1 MEAVIG
7 KILGELGTFLF
18 GPIMLVV
25 FFGVGLYFTVRLRGI
40 QFTRFG
46 AAFREVV
53 WNVEKKSD
61 EGVGQ
66 IRSYKALATAL
77 SSCVGNGN
85 IVGVAYAIAVGGPGA
100 IFWMWIAALGG
111 MATKFAEIA
120 LAMHYRVQ
128 DEEGNFRGGVMYIL
142 TQGMK
147 QKTIAKILGGAF
159 AVFTVFVSFVSCGAL
174 QVNTI
179 GSAVSGLAGG
189 GTVIPWVIAI
199 LILVID
205 GLVIFGGVKKIAD
218 VTTYLTP
225 IMALIYLG
233 FGLVILIMNITLIPQ
248 ALWFIVKSAFTGDAV
263 IGGVAGATMGV
274 AIRRGVQRGVF
285 SNEAGTGSSAMVHAT
300 AKVDV
305 PVKQALY
312 GIIEVFFDTFVICTF
327 TALIIM
333 VSGVWNSG
341 VTDGTVLAATA
352 FRQNLGGL
360 GQVVI
365 VISLILFCL
374 STVLGWYTYGESA
387 FAFLF
392 GTHKVKIYR
401 LLHMVICALGALISV
416 QLLWD
421 AADVCNGLMAIPNL
435 FSLILFG
442 GIVVKDTKDFFADY
456 DHALSKGSA
465 K

>member
-1 MEAVIG
+1 MEAIIG
-7 KILGELGTFLF
+7 KILSDLGTFLF
-18 GPIMLVV
+18 GPIMLAV
-25 FFGVGLYFTVRLRGI
+25 FFGVGLYFTIRLKGI
-40 QFTRFG
+40 QFTRFRT
-46 AAFREVV
+46 AFREVV

-61 EGVGQ
+61 EGIGQ

-120 LAMHYRVQ
+120 LAMHFRVQ

-179 GSAVSGLAGG
+179 SSAVSGLAGG
-189 GTVIPWVIAI
+189 GTVIPWIIAI

-248 ALWFIVKSAFTGDAV
+248 ALWFIVKSAFSGDAV
-263 IGGVAGATMGV
+263 IGGVAGATMSV

-285 SNEAGTGSSAMVHAT
+285 SNARQAGALRHHRGLFRYLRHLHLYCAYYHGQRRVEQRCDRRHGAGRHSFPSESGWAWTSCNRRFPDLVLPLYGTGLVYLRGIRLCL
-300 AKVDV
+300 
-305 PVKQALY
+305 PVRH
-312 GIIEVFFDTFVICTF
+312 T
-327 TALIIM
+327 
-333 VSGVWNSG
+333 
-341 VTDGTVLAATA
+341 
-352 FRQNLGGL
+352 
-360 GQVVI
+360 
-365 VISLILFCL
+365 
-374 STVLGWYTYGESA
+374 
-387 FAFLF
+387 
-392 GTHKVKIYR
+392 
-401 LLHMVICALGALISV
+401 
-416 QLLWD
+416 
-421 AADVCNGLMAIPNL
+421 
-435 FSLILFG
+435 
-442 GIVVKDTKDFFADY
+442 
-456 DHALSKGSA
+456 
-465 K
+465 

>member
-7 KILGELGTFLF
+7 KILGDLGTFLF
-18 GPIMLVV
+18 GPIMLAV
-25 FFGVGLYFTVRLRGI
+25 FFGVGLYFTVRLKGV
-40 QFTRFG
+40 QFTRFKT
-46 AAFREVV
+46 AFREVV
-53 WNVEKKSD
+53 LNVEKKSD
-61 EGVGQ
+61 DGVGQ

-100 IFWMWIAALGG
+100 IFWMWVAALGG

-120 LAMHYRVQ
+120 LAMHFRVQ

-142 TQGMK
+142 TRGMK
-147 QKTIAKILGGAF
+147 HKTIAAILGGAF
-159 AVFTVFVSFVSCGAL
+159 AVFTVFVSVVSCGAL

-179 GSAVSGLAGG
+179 NSAVSGFVGNT
-189 GTVIPWVIAI
+189 TVIPWIIAA

-205 GLVIFGGVKKIAD
+205 GLVIFGGVKKIAN

-225 IMALIYLG
+225 IMAIVYLG
-233 FGLVILIMNITLIPQ
+233 FGLIILIMNITLIPQ

-263 IGGVAGATMGV
+263 IGGVAGATMAV

-285 SNEAGTGSSAMVHAT
+285 SN
-300 AKVDV
+300 
-305 PVKQALY
+305 ALY

-341 VTDGTVLAATA
+341 VTDGTTLAATA
-352 FRQNLGGL
+352 FRQNLGGV

-392 GTHKVKIYR
+392 GAHRVKIYR
-401 LLHMVICALGALISV
+401 VLHMILCASGALISV

-442 GIVVKDTKDFFADY
+442 SIVVKDTNDFFAAY
-456 DHALSKGSA
+456 DRQQLEQT
-465 K
+465 

>member
-7 KILGELGTFLF
+7 KILGDLGTFLF
-18 GPIMLVV
+18 GPIMLAV
-25 FFGVGLYFTVRLRGI
+25 FFGVGLYFTIRLKGV
-40 QFTRFG
+40 QFTRFKT
-46 AAFREVV
+46 AFREVV
-53 WNVEKKSD
+53 LNVGKKSD
-61 EGVGQ
+61 DGVGQ

-85 IVGVAYAIAVGGPGA
+85 VVGVAYAIAVGGPGA

-120 LAMHYRVQ
+120 LAMHFRVQ
-128 DEEGNFRGGVMYIL
+128 DEDGNFRGGVMYIL
-142 TQGMK
+142 TRGMK

-159 AVFTVFVSFVSCGAL
+159 AVFTVFVSIVSCGAL

-179 GSAVSGLAGG
+179 NSAVTGFVGNT
-189 GTVIPWVIAI
+189 TVIPWIVAA

-225 IMALIYLG
+225 IMAIIYLG
-233 FGLVILIMNITLIPQ
+233 FGLIILIMNITLIPQ

-263 IGGVAGATMGV
+263 IGGVAGATMAV
-274 AIRRGVQRGVF
+274 AIRRGVQRGIF

-305 PVKQALY
+305 PVRQALY
-312 GIIEVFFDTFVICTF
+312 GIIEVFFDTIVICTV

-360 GQVVI
+360 GQLVI

-392 GTHKVKIYR
+392 GNRRVKIYR
-401 LLHMVICALGALISV
+401 IIHMLASASGALISV

-442 GIVVKDTKDFFADY
+442 GIVVKDAKDFFTAY
-456 DHALSKGSA
+456 DKGQA
-465 K
+465 EKT

>member
-7 KILGELGTFLF
+7 KILGDLGTFLF
-18 GPIMLVV
+18 GPVMLAV
-25 FFGVGLYFTVRLRGI
+25 FFGVGLYFTIRLGGV
-40 QFTRFG
+40 QFTRFKT
-46 AAFREVV
+46 AFREVV
-53 WNVEKKSD
+53 LNVKRKSD
-61 EGVGQ
+61 DGVGE

-85 IVGVAYAIAVGGPGA
+85 VVGVAYAIAVGGPGA
-100 IFWMWIAALGG
+100 IFWMWVAALGG

-128 DEEGNFRGGVMYIL
+128 DEDGNFRGGVMYIL

-147 QKTIAKILGGAF
+147 QKTIAKLLGGAF
-159 AVFTVFVSFVSCGAL
+159 AVFTVFVSVVSCGAL

-179 GSAVSGLAGG
+179 NSAVTGLVGA
-189 GTVIPWVIAI
+189 GTVIPWIIAG
-199 LILVID
+199 LILLID

-225 IMALIYLG
+225 IMAIIYLG
-233 FGLVILIMNITLIPQ
+233 FGLIILLMNITLVPQ

-263 IGGVAGATMGV
+263 IGGVAGATMAV

-352 FRQNLGGL
+352 FRQNLGSI

-387 FAFLF
+387 FVFLF
-392 GTHKVKIYR
+392 GNRRVKIYR
-401 LLHMVICALGALISV
+401 ILHMLISSAGALISV

-442 GIVVKDTKDFFADY
+442 GVVVKDTRAFFAEY
-456 DHALSKGSA
+456 DRGGA
-465 K
+465 

>member
-7 KILGELGTFLF
+7 KILGDLGTFLF
-18 GPIMLVV
+18 GTVMLAV
-25 FFGVGLYFTVRLRGI
+25 FFGVGLYFTIRLGGV
-40 QFTRFG
+40 QFTRFKT
-46 AAFREVV
+46 AFREVV
-53 WNVEKKSD
+53 LNVKRKSD
-61 EGVGQ
+61 DGVGE

-85 IVGVAYAIAVGGPGA
+85 VVGVAYAIAVGGPGA
-100 IFWMWIAALGG
+100 IFWMWVAALGG

-128 DEEGNFRGGVMYIL
+128 DEDGNFRGGVMYIL

-147 QKTIAKILGGAF
+147 QKTIARLLGGAF
-159 AVFTVFVSFVSCGAL
+159 AVFTVFVSVVSCGAL

-179 GSAVSGLAGG
+179 NSAVTGLVGAGS
-189 GTVIPWVIAI
+189 VIPWIIAG
-199 LILVID
+199 LILLID

-225 IMALIYLG
+225 IMAIIYLG
-233 FGLVILIMNITLIPQ
+233 FGLIILIMNITLVPK
-248 ALWFIVKSAFTGDAV
+248 AFWFIVKSAFTGDAV

-341 VTDGTVLAATA
+341 ITDGTVLASTA
-352 FRQNLGGL
+352 FRQNLGGV
-360 GQVVI
+360 GQIVI
-365 VISLILFCL
+365 VVSLILFCL

-392 GTHKVKIYR
+392 GARKVKIYR
-401 LLHMVICALGALISV
+401 ILHMLISSAGALISV

-442 GIVVKDTKDFFADY
+442 SVVVKDTRAFFAEY
-456 DHALSKGSA
+456 DRKKA
-465 K
+465 

>member
-53 WNVEKKSD
+53 LNVEKKSD
-61 EGVGQ
+61 EGIGQ

-85 IVGVAYAIAVGGPGA
+85 IVGVAYAIAVGGPGVGGPGA

-147 QKTIAKILGGAF
+147 QKTVAKILGGAF

-179 GSAVSGLAGG
+179 SSAVNGLAGG
-189 GTVIPWVIAI
+189 STVIPWLIAGVI
-199 LILVID
+199 LIVD

-225 IMALIYLG
+225 IMAIIYLG
-233 FGLVILIMNITLIPQ
+233 FGLIILIMNITLVPK
-248 ALWFIVKSAFTGDAV
+248 AFWFIVKSAFTGDAV

-341 VTDGTVLAATA
+341 VTDGTVLASTA
-352 FRQNLGGL
+352 FRQNLGGV
-360 GQVVI
+360 GQIVI
-365 VISLILFCL
+365 VVSLILFCL

-392 GTHKVKIYR
+392 GARKVKIYR
-401 LLHMVICALGALISV
+401 ILHMLISSAGALISV

-442 GIVVKDTKDFFADY
+442 SVVVKDTRAFFAEY
-456 DHALSKGSA
+456 DRRKA
-465 K
+465 

>member
-1 MEAVIG
+1 MEAIIG
-7 KILGELGTFLF
+7 KILGDLGTFLF
-18 GPIMLVV
+18 GPVMLAV
-25 FFGVGLYFTVRLRGI
+25 FFGVGLYFTIRLGGV
-40 QFTRFG
+40 QFTRFKT
-46 AAFREVV
+46 AFREVV
-53 WNVEKKSD
+53 LNVKRKSD
-61 EGVGQ
+61 DGVGE

-85 IVGVAYAIAVGGPGA
+85 VVGVAYAIAVGGPGA
-100 IFWMWIAALGG
+100 IFWMWVAALGG

-128 DEEGNFRGGVMYIL
+128 DEDGNFRGGVMYIL

-147 QKTIAKILGGAF
+147 QKTIAKLLGGAF
-159 AVFTVFVSFVSCGAL
+159 AVFTVFVSVVSCGAL

-179 GSAVSGLAGG
+179 NSAVTGLVGAGS
-189 GTVIPWVIAI
+189 VIPWIIAG
-199 LILVID
+199 LILLID

-225 IMALIYLG
+225 IMAIIYLG
-233 FGLVILIMNITLIPQ
+233 FGLIILLMNITLVPQ

-263 IGGVAGATMGV
+263 IGGVAGATMAV

-352 FRQNLGGL
+352 FRQNLGSI

-387 FAFLF
+387 FVFLF
-392 GTHKVKIYR
+392 GNRRVRIYR
-401 LLHMVICALGALISV
+401 ILHMLISSAGALISV

-442 GIVVKDTKDFFADY
+442 GVVVKDTRAFFAEY
-456 DHALSKGSA
+456 DRGGA
-465 K
+465 

>member
-7 KILGELGTFLF
+7 KILGDLGTFLF
-18 GPIMLVV
+18 GPIMLAV
-25 FFGVGLYFTVRLRGI
+25 FFGVGLYFTIRLKGV

-46 AAFREVV
+46 TAFREVV
-53 WNVEKKSD
+53 LN
-61 EGVGQ
+61 VGQ
-66 IRSYKALATAL
+66 KTDDGEGEIRSYKALATAL

-85 IVGVAYAIAVGGPGA
+85 VVGVAYAIAVGGPGA

-120 LAMHYRVQ
+120 LAMHFRVQ
-128 DEEGNFRGGVMYIL
+128 DEDGNYRGGVMYIL
-142 TQGMK
+142 TRGMK
-147 QKTIAKILGGAF
+147 QKTIARILGGAF
-159 AVFTVFVSFVSCGAL
+159 AVFTVFVSVVSCGAL

-179 GSAVSGLAGG
+179 NSAVSGFIGNT
-189 GTVIPWVIAI
+189 TVIPWIVAA
-199 LILVID
+199 LIFAVD

-225 IMALIYLG
+225 IMAIIYLG
-233 FGLVILIMNITLIPQ
+233 FGLIILIMNITLVPQ

-263 IGGVAGATMGV
+263 IGGVAGATMAV

-305 PVKQALY
+305 PVRQALY

-392 GTHKVKIYR
+392 GAHRVKIYR
-401 LLHMVICALGALISV
+401 ILHMLISASGALISV

-442 GIVVKDTKDFFADY
+442 GIVVKDTAEFFADY
-456 DHALSKGSA
+456 DA
-465 K
+465 KQSR

>member
-7 KILGELGTFLF
+7 KILGDLGTFLF
-18 GPIMLVV
+18 GPVMLAV
-25 FFGVGLYFTVRLRGI
+25 FFGVGLYFTIRLGGV
-40 QFTRFG
+40 QFTRFKT
-46 AAFREVV
+46 AFREVV
-53 WNVEKKSD
+53 LNVKRKSD
-61 EGVGQ
+61 DGVGE

-85 IVGVAYAIAVGGPGA
+85 VVGVAYAIAVGGPGA
-100 IFWMWIAALGG
+100 IFWMWVAALGG

-128 DEEGNFRGGVMYIL
+128 DEDGNFRGGVMYIL

-147 QKTIAKILGGAF
+147 QKTVAKLLGGAF
-159 AVFTVFVSFVSCGAL
+159 AVFTVFVSVVSCGAL

-179 GSAVSGLAGG
+179 NSAVAGLVGA
-189 GTVIPWVIAI
+189 GTVIPWIIAG
-199 LILVID
+199 LILLID

-225 IMALIYLG
+225 IMAIIYLG
-233 FGLVILIMNITLIPQ
+233 FGLVILLMNITLVPQ

-263 IGGVAGATMGV
+263 IGGVAGATMAV

-352 FRQNLGGL
+352 FRQNLGSI

-387 FAFLF
+387 FVFLF
-392 GTHKVKIYR
+392 GNRRVRIYR
-401 LLHMVICALGALISV
+401 ILHMLISSAGALISV

-442 GIVVKDTKDFFADY
+442 GVVVKDTRDFFAEY
-456 DHALSKGSA
+456 DRGGA
-465 K
+465 

>member
-7 KILGELGTFLF
+7 KILGDLGTFLF
-18 GPIMLVV
+18 GPVMLAV
-25 FFGVGLYFTVRLRGI
+25 FFGVGLYFTIRLGGV
-40 QFTRFG
+40 QFTRFKT
-46 AAFREVV
+46 AFREVV
-53 WNVEKKSD
+53 LNVKRKSD
-61 EGVGQ
+61 DGVGE

-85 IVGVAYAIAVGGPGA
+85 VVGVAYAIAVGGPGA
-100 IFWMWIAALGG
+100 IFWMWVAALSG

-128 DEEGNFRGGVMYIL
+128 DEDGNFRGGVMYIL

-147 QKTIAKILGGAF
+147 QKTVAKLLGGAF
-159 AVFTVFVSFVSCGAL
+159 AVFTVFVSVVSCGAL

-179 GSAVSGLAGG
+179 NSAVTGLVGA
-189 GTVIPWVIAI
+189 GTVIPWIIAG
-199 LILVID
+199 LILLID

-225 IMALIYLG
+225 IMAIIYLG
-233 FGLVILIMNITLIPQ
+233 FGLVILLMNITLVPQ

-263 IGGVAGATMGV
+263 IGGVAGATMAV

-352 FRQNLGGL
+352 FRQNLGSI

-387 FAFLF
+387 FVFLF
-392 GTHKVKIYR
+392 GNRRVRIYR
-401 LLHMVICALGALISV
+401 ILHMLISSAGALISV

-442 GIVVKDTKDFFADY
+442 GVVVKDTRDFFAEY
-456 DHALSKGSA
+456 DRGRA
-465 K
+465 

>member
-7 KILGELGTFLF
+7 KILGDLGTFLF
-18 GPIMLVV
+18 GPIMLAV
-25 FFGVGLYFTVRLRGI
+25 FFGVGLYFTIRLRGV

-46 AAFREVV
+46 TAFREVV
-53 WNVEKKSD
+53 GNVGKKTD
-61 EGVGQ
+61 DGIGQ

-120 LAMHYRVQ
+120 LAMHFRVQ
-128 DEEGNFRGGVMYIL
+128 DEEGNYRGGVMYIL
-142 TQGMK
+142 TRGMK

-159 AVFTVFVSFVSCGAL
+159 AVFTVFVSLVSCGAL

-179 GSAVSGLAGG
+179 NSAVSGLAAGSS
-189 GTVIPWVIAI
+189 VIPWVILI
-199 LILVID
+199 LIVD
-205 GLVIFGGVKKIAD
+205 GLVIFGGVKKISD

-225 IMALIYLG
+225 IMAIIYLG
-233 FGLVILIMNITLIPQ
+233 FGLVILIMNITLVPQ

-263 IGGVAGATMGV
+263 IGGVAGATMSV

-333 VSGVWNSG
+333 VSGVWKSG
-341 VTDGTVLAATA
+341 VVDGTVLASTA

-360 GQVVI
+360 GQIVI

-392 GTHKVKIYR
+392 GAHKVKIYR
-401 LLHMVICALGALISV
+401 IIHMIVCASGALISV

-442 GIVVKDTKDFFADY
+442 SVVVKDTKEFFASY
-456 DHALSKGSA
+456 DRDK
-465 K
+465 KV

>member
-1 MEAVIG
+1 MALVGKLNDFFWGIG
-7 KILGELGTFLF
+7 MLIIIGGGGIWFSIKLGFFQIVHHGDMWKRIFSGGKSESGISTFASFCTTMAMRIGT
-18 GPIMLVV
+18 G
-25 FFGVGLYFTVRLRGI
+25 
-40 QFTRFG
+40 
-46 AAFREVV
+46 
-53 WNVEKKSD
+53 NV
-61 EGVGQ
+61 
-66 IRSYKALATAL
+66 A
-77 SSCVGNGN
+77 
-85 IVGVAYAIAVGGPGA
+85 GVAVAIYRGGPGA
-100 IFWMWIAALGG
+100 IFWMWVAALGG

-128 DEEGNFRGGVMYIL
+128 DEEGNYRGGVMYIL

-147 QKTIAKILGGAF
+147 HKTIARILGGAF
-159 AVFTVFVSFVSCGAL
+159 AIFTVFVSFVSCGAL

-179 GSAVSGLAGG
+179 GSAVSGLAPGSA
-189 GTVIPWVIAI
+189 VIPWVVAI

-205 GLVIFGGVKKIAD
+205 GLVIFGGVQKIAD

-225 IMALIYLG
+225 IMAVIYLG
-233 FGLVILIMNITLIPQ
+233 FGLVILLMNITLIPR
-248 ALWFIVKSAFTGDAV
+248 ALWFIVKSAFTGDAA
-263 IGGVAGATMGV
+263 IGGVAGATMSV

-312 GIIEVFFDTFVICTF
+312 GVIEVFFDTFVICTF

-341 VTDGTVLAATA
+341 VTDGTALAATA

-360 GQVVI
+360 GQIVI
-365 VISLILFCL
+365 VVSLILFCL

-392 GTHKVKIYR
+392 GAHRVKIYR
-401 LLHMVICALGALISV
+401 VLHMVICALGALISV

-442 GIVVKDTKDFFADY
+442 GVVVKDTKDFFAD
-456 DHALSKGSA
+456 DDRGRQF
-465 K
+465 

>member
-1 MEAVIG
+1 M
-7 KILGELGTFLF
+7 
-18 GPIMLVV
+18 
-25 FFGVGLYFTVRLRGI
+25 
-40 QFTRFG
+40 
-46 AAFREVV
+46 
-53 WNVEKKSD
+53 
-61 EGVGQ
+61 
-66 IRSYKALATAL
+66 
-77 SSCVGNGN
+77 
-85 IVGVAYAIAVGGPGA
+85 
-100 IFWMWIAALGG
+100 
-111 MATKFAEIA
+111 
-120 LAMHYRVQ
+120 
-128 DEEGNFRGGVMYIL
+128 
-142 TQGMK
+142 
-147 QKTIAKILGGAF
+147 
-159 AVFTVFVSFVSCGAL
+159 
-174 QVNTI
+174 
-179 GSAVSGLAGG
+179 
-189 GTVIPWVIAI
+189 IPWVIAI

-205 GLVIFGGVKKIAD
+205 GLVIFGGVKKISD

-225 IMALIYLG
+225 IMAIIYLG
-233 FGLVILIMNITLIPQ
+233 FGLVILIMNIALIPQ

-285 SNEAGTGSSAMVHAT
+285 SNEAGTGSSALVHAT

-341 VTDGTVLAATA
+341 VTDGTVLASTA
-352 FRQNLGGL
+352 FQQNLGGL
-360 GQVVI
+360 GQIVLVV
-365 VISLILFCL
+365 SLILFCL

-392 GTHKVKIYR
+392 GVHKVKIYR
-401 LLHMVICALGALISV
+401 VLHMVICALGALISV

-442 GIVVKDTKDFFADY
+442 SVVVKDTKDFFAAY
-456 DHALSKGSA
+456 DKARIEET
-465 K
+465 

>member
-53 WNVEKKSD
+53 LNVEKKSD
-61 EGVGQ
+61 DGIGQ

-120 LAMHYRVQ
+120 LAMHFRVQ

-147 QKTIAKILGGAF
+147 QKTVAKILGGAF

-179 GSAVSGLAGG
+179 SSAVNGLAGG
-189 GTVIPWVIAI
+189 S
-199 LILVID
+199 
-205 GLVIFGGVKKIAD
+205 VKKIAD

-225 IMALIYLG
+225 IMAIVYLG
-233 FGLVILIMNITLIPQ
+233 FGFVILIMNITLIPQ

-341 VTDGTVLAATA
+341 VTDGTVLASTA
-352 FRQNLGGL
+352 FRQNLGGV
-360 GQVVI
+360 GQI
-365 VISLILFCL
+365 VITVSLILFCL

-392 GTHKVKIYR
+392 GARRVKVYR
-401 LLHMVICALGALISV
+401 ILHMLISAAGALISV

-442 GIVVKDTKDFFADY
+442 SVVVKDTQAFFADY
-456 DHALSKGSA
+456 DRGRV
-465 K
+465 

>member
-7 KILGELGTFLF
+7 KILGDLGTFLF
-18 GPIMLVV
+18 GPVMLAV
-25 FFGVGLYFTVRLRGI
+25 FFGVGLYFTIRLGGV
-40 QFTRFG
+40 QFTRFKT
-46 AAFREVV
+46 AFREVV
-53 WNVEKKSD
+53 LNVKRKSD
-61 EGVGQ
+61 DGVGE

-85 IVGVAYAIAVGGPGA
+85 VVGVAYAIAVGGPGA
-100 IFWMWIAALGG
+100 IFWMWVAALGG

-128 DEEGNFRGGVMYIL
+128 DEDGNFRGGVMYIL

-147 QKTIAKILGGAF
+147 QKTIAKLLGGAF
-159 AVFTVFVSFVSCGAL
+159 AVFTVFVSVVSCGAL

-179 GSAVSGLAGG
+179 NSAVTGLAGA
-189 GTVIPWVIAI
+189 GTVIPWIIAG
-199 LILVID
+199 LILLID

-225 IMALIYLG
+225 IMAIIYLG
-233 FGLVILIMNITLIPQ
+233 FGLIILLMNITLVPQ

-263 IGGVAGATMGV
+263 IGGVAGATMAV

-285 SNEAGTGSSAMVHAT
+285 SNEAGTCSSAMVHAT

-352 FRQNLGGL
+352 FRQNLGSI

-387 FAFLF
+387 FVFLF
-392 GTHKVKIYR
+392 GNRRVRIYR
-401 LLHMVICALGALISV
+401 ILHMLISSAGALISV

-442 GIVVKDTKDFFADY
+442 GVVVKDTRAFFAEY
-456 DHALSKGSA
+456 DRGGA
-465 K
+465 

>member
-7 KILGELGTFLF
+7 KILGDLGTFLF
-18 GPIMLVV
+18 GPVMLAV
-25 FFGVGLYFTVRLRGI
+25 FFGVGLYFTIRLGGV
-40 QFTRFG
+40 QFTRFKT
-46 AAFREVV
+46 AFREVV
-53 WNVEKKSD
+53 LNVKRKSD
-61 EGVGQ
+61 DGVGE

-85 IVGVAYAIAVGGPGA
+85 VVGVAYAIAVGGPGA
-100 IFWMWIAALGG
+100 IFWMWVAALGG

-128 DEEGNFRGGVMYIL
+128 DEDGNFRGGVMYIL

-147 QKTIAKILGGAF
+147 QKTVAKLLGGAF
-159 AVFTVFVSFVSCGAL
+159 AVFTVFVSVVSCGAL

-179 GSAVSGLAGG
+179 NSAVTGLVGA
-189 GTVIPWVIAI
+189 GTVIPWIIAG
-199 LILVID
+199 LILLID

-225 IMALIYLG
+225 IMAIIYLG
-233 FGLVILIMNITLIPQ
+233 FGLVILLMNITLVPQ

-263 IGGVAGATMGV
+263 IGGVAGATMAV

-352 FRQNLGGL
+352 FRQNLGSI

-387 FAFLF
+387 FVFLF
-392 GTHKVKIYR
+392 GNRRVRIYR
-401 LLHMVICALGALISV
+401 ILHMLISSAGALISV

-442 GIVVKDTKDFFADY
+442 GVVVKDTRDFFAEY
-456 DHALSKGSA
+456 DRGRA
-465 K
+465 

>member
-53 WNVEKKSD
+53 LNVEKKSD
-61 EGVGQ
+61 EGIGQ

-147 QKTIAKILGGAF
+147 QKTVAKILGGAF

-179 GSAVSGLAGG
+179 SSAVNGLAGG
-189 GTVIPWVIAI
+189 STVIPWLIAGVI
-199 LILVID
+199 LIVD

-225 IMALIYLG
+225 IMAIIYLG
-233 FGLVILIMNITLIPQ
+233 FGLIILIMNITLVPK
-248 ALWFIVKSAFTGDAV
+248 A
-263 IGGVAGATMGV
+263 
-274 AIRRGVQRGVF
+274 RGVQRGVF

-341 VTDGTVLAATA
+341 VTDGTVLASTA
-352 FRQNLGGL
+352 FRQNLGGV
-360 GQVVI
+360 GQIVI
-365 VISLILFCL
+365 VVSLILFCL

-392 GTHKVKIYR
+392 GARKVKIYR
-401 LLHMVICALGALISV
+401 ILHMLISSAGALISV

-442 GIVVKDTKDFFADY
+442 SVVVKDTRAFFAEY
-456 DHALSKGSA
+456 DRKKA
-465 K
+465 

>member
-1 MEAVIG
+1 MEAIIG
-7 KILGELGTFLF
+7 KILGDLGTFLF
-18 GPIMLVV
+18 GPVMLAV
-25 FFGVGLYFTVRLRGI
+25 FFGVGLYFTIRLGGV
-40 QFTRFG
+40 QFTRFKT
-46 AAFREVV
+46 AFREVV
-53 WNVEKKSD
+53 LNVKRKSD
-61 EGVGQ
+61 DGVGE

-85 IVGVAYAIAVGGPGA
+85 VVGVAYAIAVGGPGA
-100 IFWMWIAALGG
+100 IFWMWVAALGG

-128 DEEGNFRGGVMYIL
+128 DEDGNFRGGVMYIL

-147 QKTIAKILGGAF
+147 QKTVAKLLGGAF
-159 AVFTVFVSFVSCGAL
+159 AVFTVFVSVVSCGAL

-179 GSAVSGLAGG
+179 NSAVTGLVGAGS
-189 GTVIPWVIAI
+189 VIPWIIAG
-199 LILVID
+199 LILLID

-225 IMALIYLG
+225 IMAIIYLG
-233 FGLVILIMNITLIPQ
+233 FGLIILLMNITLVPQ

-263 IGGVAGATMGV
+263 IGGVAGATMAV

-352 FRQNLGGL
+352 FRQNLGSI

-387 FAFLF
+387 FVFLF
-392 GTHKVKIYR
+392 GNRRVRIYR
-401 LLHMVICALGALISV
+401 ILHMLISSAGALISV

-442 GIVVKDTKDFFADY
+442 GVVVKDTRAFFAEY
-456 DHALSKGSA
+456 DRGGA
-465 K
+465 

>member
-1 MEAVIG
+1 MEAIIG
-7 KILGELGTFLF
+7 KILGDLGTFLF
-18 GPIMLVV
+18 GPVMLAV
-25 FFGVGLYFTVRLRGI
+25 FFGVGLYFTILLGGV
-40 QFTRFG
+40 QFTRFKT
-46 AAFREVV
+46 AFREVV
-53 WNVEKKSD
+53 LNVKRKSD
-61 EGVGQ
+61 DGVGE

-85 IVGVAYAIAVGGPGA
+85 VVGVAYAIAVGGPGA
-100 IFWMWIAALGG
+100 IFWMWVAALGG

-128 DEEGNFRGGVMYIL
+128 DEDGNFRGGVMYIL

-147 QKTIAKILGGAF
+147 QKTIAKLLGGAF
-159 AVFTVFVSFVSCGAL
+159 AVFTVFVSVVSCGAL

-179 GSAVSGLAGG
+179 NSAVTGLVGA
-189 GTVIPWVIAI
+189 GTVIPWIIAG
-199 LILVID
+199 LILLID

-225 IMALIYLG
+225 IMAIIYLG
-233 FGLVILIMNITLIPQ
+233 FGLIILLMNITLVPQ

-263 IGGVAGATMGV
+263 IGGVAGATMAV

-352 FRQNLGGL
+352 FRQNLGSI

-387 FAFLF
+387 FVFLF
-392 GTHKVKIYR
+392 GNRRVRIYR
-401 LLHMVICALGALISV
+401 ILHMLISSAGALISV

-442 GIVVKDTKDFFADY
+442 GVVVKDTRAFFAEY
-456 DHALSKGSA
+456 DRGGA
-465 K
+465 